1 MYRVFLY
8 IISVVS
14 KHRIERQTMTMNAT
28 TYEMRLEARSKVIRD
43 LENRKEILA
52 KELAI
57 QWKRNELLVNALKDL
72 NVASHKAL
80 EIAGE

>member
-1 MYRVFLY
+1 
-8 IISVVS
+8 
-14 KHRIERQTMTMNAT
+14 MTMNAT